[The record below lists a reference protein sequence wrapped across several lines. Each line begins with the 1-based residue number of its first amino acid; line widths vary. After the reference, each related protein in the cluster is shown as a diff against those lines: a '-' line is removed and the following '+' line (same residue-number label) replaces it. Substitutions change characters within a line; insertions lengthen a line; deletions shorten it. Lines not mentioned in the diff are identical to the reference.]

1 MRQEE
6 WQAWRELKE
15 KFKRPSKNAF
25 RREIDLSDTQLEDT
39 GKLTL
44 EQLIYIL
51 DTIKRAD
58 EDEAIVLP
66 SSIQY
71 TLDPRYVLKNLERIE
86 LRRIKSKRK
95 AIEEGAEPLKL
106 IAEKIE
112 ELREKYLRDSKMLVE
127 KEYGWINY
135 RGIIDKKN
143 KNFLASD
150 AIEGYLLEKEAGNLI
165 KVKRYDTLEQLLK
178 NPSLSQEERRRIAQE
193 ARKIKKR
200 KTLTQKE
207 IETPGFIREE
217 ILNKQAER
225 IVKVPS
231 RSKIGTYYRIRFRK
245 LPLKY
250 NDGKFSE
257 LDKLF
262 LAQWTNLYTEP
273 SCNCEE
279 KMWFINYIKPGEL
292 YHCVHEIAAFRRC
305 IRDDYRE
312 HALPPY
318 IATSQFFKPT
328 QEAIEFY
335 KKLRNQVFVKKVSYD
350 QNQNPH
356 FSYEHISKPYVESLL
371 IKQVIRGMQLFVEPE
386 R

>member
-1 MRQEE
+1 MMQEE

-71 TLDPRYVLKNLERIE
+71 ALDPRYVLKNLERIE
-86 LRRIKSKRK
+86 LRRIKSKK
-95 AIEEGAEPLKL
+95 DAIEEGAEPLKL

-112 ELREKYLRDSKMLVE
+112 ELREKYLRDSEMLVK

-200 KTLTQKE
+200 KTMTQKE
-207 IETPGFIREE
+207 IEMPGFIRKE

-225 IVKVPS
+225 IVYVPS
-231 RSKIGTYYRIRFRK
+231 RNKIGTYYTIRFRK

-279 KMWFINYIKPGEL
+279 KMWFINYIKPGEI

-305 IRDDYRE
+305 IRDDYTG
-312 HALPPY
+312 HTLPPY

-335 KKLRNQVFVKKVSYD
+335 KKLRNQVFVKKVRYD

-386 R
+386 Q